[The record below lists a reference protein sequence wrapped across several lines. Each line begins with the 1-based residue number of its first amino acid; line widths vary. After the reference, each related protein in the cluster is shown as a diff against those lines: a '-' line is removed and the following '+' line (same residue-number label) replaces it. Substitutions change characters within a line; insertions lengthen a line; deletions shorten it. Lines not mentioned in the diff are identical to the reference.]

1 MGFGWATVGSSGPL
15 VLSAET
21 TYATC
26 GKDDDMQSLTIEA
39 VTPDTAFALRDALS
53 EFRAELRVT
62 VDGRSYVEVTLGQSD
77 LEIVEVLNAIE
88 DYVTQRAAG
97 SAGRER
103 VALNGRKYALHVVPP
118 LS

>member
-1 MGFGWATVGSSGPL
+1 VGSSGPL

-26 GKDDDMQSLTIEA
+26 GKDDEMQSLTIEA
-39 VTPDTAFALRDALS
+39 ATPDTAFALRDALS

-97 SAGRER
+97 LAGRER
-103 VALNGRKYALHVVPP
+103 IAFNGRKHALHVVPP

>member
-1 MGFGWATVGSSGPL
+1 MGYGGSSGPP

-26 GKDDDMQSLTIEA
+26 GKDDEMQTLTIEA
-39 VTPDTAFALRDALS
+39 VTPDTALALRDALS
-53 EFRAELRVT
+53 GFHAELRVT

-97 SAGRER
+97 LADRER
-103 VALNGRKYALHVVPP
+103 IALDGRKYALHVVPP

>member
-1 MGFGWATVGSSGPL
+1 
-15 VLSAET
+15 
-21 TYATC
+21 
-26 GKDDDMQSLTIEA
+26 MQTLTIEA

-62 VDGRSYVEVTLGQSD
+62 EDGRSYVKVTLGQSD

-97 SAGRER
+97 LAGQER
-103 VALNGRKYALHVVPP
+103 IALNGHKYALHAVPP
-118 LS
+118 SQAAD